1 MYPIGSL
8 NEINDVIKEFIPEWS
23 FKGTG
28 NGIEKGKFSI
38 LIKPVLLIFI
48 TFIVCYLILKTQWVW
63 FINLTIIL
71 TLIN

>member
-28 NGIEKGKFSI
+28 NGVEKGKFSI
-38 LIKPVLLIFI
+38 LIKPVLLI
-48 TFIVCYLILKTQWVW
+48 LL
-63 FINLTIIL
+63 LL
-71 TLIN
+71 